1 MRLSIA
7 TKIFLA
13 FTLILLTFG
22 AVLIFQIAQMRA
34 IYNEVELIN
43 AGYVP
48 LSLTLNDVRS
58 DLRSYSV
65 VLNEKDP
72 DVLKKNLLASR
83 SLYNFPDQIE
93 IKLARAQQHART
105 QLQQPRATEEIDFL
119 TTLERDLAETRTLNT
134 EFRERSDRFADALRA
149 GRTDEASTLQA
160 DLRRSERRLATR
172 VRASQRNVREQI
184 DRALL
189 RAQSGESSAFGAAV
203 ALSFVALLIS
213 AAILLIIQLTVRPLR
228 LLAEG
233 ARRIAS
239 GDYRPTPTFRARD
252 EIGVLASEFNH
263 MVAAIADRD
272 GALRDQS
279 AALVKSERLAAIG
292 ELATKVTHELR
303 NPLST
308 IRLNA
313 ELLSDELAEHGL
325 TPDTEPQRTLH
336 TIIEEVERLG
346 VLTEDYLRFARLP
359 DPNPTPGDL
368 NALVEAVL
376 DFQRDDL
383 EASGVTLDLR
393 LTHNLP
399 PVLID
404 APQLRRALLNLIRNA
419 REAMEQEPTRTLT
432 LRTWDASPDHPL
444 QPDTPTV
451 ALSIHDTGIGIPE
464 AQRARIFE
472 PFFSLKAKGTGLGLP
487 LTLQIVEEHHGKLL
501 CDSTPGE
508 GTRFTLLLPASTP
521 TKP

>member
-13 FTLILLTFG
+13 FTLMLLTFG
-22 AVLIFQIAQMRA
+22 AVLTFQIVQMRA

-48 LSLTLNDVRS
+48 LSLALNDLRS

-65 VLNEKDP
+65 VLNERDALA
-72 DVLKKNLLASR
+72 LKKNLLASR
-83 SLYNFPDQIE
+83 SLYNFPEQIDL
-93 IKLARAQQHART
+93 KLARARDHVHT
-105 QLQQPRATEEIDFL
+105 QLLLPRSPDELAFL
-119 TTLERDLAETRTLNT
+119 QALDRDLDETRALNA
-134 EFRERSDRFADALRA
+134 EFSATSDRFAAALTA
-149 GRTDEASTLQA
+149 GRTDEAEALQA
-160 DLRRSERRLATR
+160 ELRRTERRLATR
-172 VRASQRNVREQI
+172 IRASQRNVREQI

-203 ALSFVALLIS
+203 ALSLVALLVS
-213 AAILLIIQLTVRPLR
+213 ASIMFVVQLTIRPLS

-233 ARRIAS
+233 ARRIAG
-239 GDYRPTPTFRARD
+239 GDYRPIPPVRSRD
-252 EIGVLASEFNH
+252 EIGVLAGEFNH
-263 MVAAIADRD
+263 MVAAIAERD
-272 GALRDQS
+272 AALRDQS
-279 AALVKSERLAAIG
+279 QALIKSERLAAIG
-292 ELATKVTHELR
+292 ELAAKVTHELR

-313 ELLSDELAEHGL
+313 ELLSDELIDHGIP
-325 TPDTEPQRTLH
+325 PDAEPQLTLRAV
-336 TIIEEVERLG
+336 IEEAERLG

-359 DPNPTPGDL
+359 DPNPIPGDL
-368 NALVEAVL
+368 NALVEAVI

-383 EASGVTLDLR
+383 EASGVALHLH
-393 LTHNLP
+393 LTPHLP

-419 REAMEQEPTRTLT
+419 REAMEDAPSRRLTVRTAHHPDHVTLT
-432 LRTWDASPDHPL
+432 
-444 QPDTPTV
+444 
-451 ALSIHDTGIGIPE
+451 IEDTGVGIPE
-464 AQRARIFE
+464 AQRARSFE

-487 LTLQIVEEHHGKLL
+487 LTLQIIEEHRGQLL

-508 GTRFTLLLPASTP
+508 GTRITVLLPTSASHRP
-521 TKP
+521 